1 VISVTVNGE
10 ERRLEDGATVEKLLQ
25 SLEVKRRGRGLAVE
39 RNREIVPRTTYE
51 QTPLADGDAI
61 EIVTLV
67 GGGLTEANAV
77 GN

>member
-1 VISVTVNGE
+1 MISVTVNGE

-67 GGGLTEANAV
+67 GGG
-77 GN
+77 